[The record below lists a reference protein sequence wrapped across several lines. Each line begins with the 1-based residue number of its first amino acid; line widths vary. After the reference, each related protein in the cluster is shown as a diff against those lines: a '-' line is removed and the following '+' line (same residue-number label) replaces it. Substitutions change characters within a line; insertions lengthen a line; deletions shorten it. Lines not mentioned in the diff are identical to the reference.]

1 MVLGIGAATAAPAFA
16 NAGATG
22 SCGSSDLAGGGQVL
36 GGTINKNIDVPAG
49 KYCSLQWAEVT
60 GNVSAEG
67 ALSATGTVFNRNV
80 AVSGPVSVPVSEL
93 SLFNYASHIK
103 GNLSVT

>member
-1 MVLGIGAATAAPAFA
+1 M
-16 NAGATG
+16 
-22 SCGSSDLAGGGQVL
+22 
-36 GGTINKNIDVPAG
+36 
-49 KYCSLQWAEVT
+49 T

-67 ALSATGTVFNRNV
+67 ALSATGTVVNRNV
-80 AVSGPVSVPVSEL
+80 AVSGPGSEL